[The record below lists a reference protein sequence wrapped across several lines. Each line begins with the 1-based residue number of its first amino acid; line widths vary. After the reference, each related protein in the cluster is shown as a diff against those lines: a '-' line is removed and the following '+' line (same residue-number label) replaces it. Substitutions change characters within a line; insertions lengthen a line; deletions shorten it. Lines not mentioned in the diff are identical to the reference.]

1 MTIKYNG
8 LDGTVAWHKRPF
20 NDLGTTTANDE
31 NFSIAVDGL
40 GNLVVVGYT
49 ESPTTGVD
57 YYVARHRNQK
67 GGADGVPIGDSVFDG
82 YYEGNDRIYQVRMDP
97 NGAVWMV
104 GYTATTTGEKRP
116 LVVRLAPGPAP
127 TP

>member
-1 MTIKYNG
+1 MTVKYNG
-8 LDGTVAWHKRPF
+8 LDGTLAWARRPF
-20 NDLGTTTANDE
+20 NGLGTTTANDE
-31 NFSIAVDGL
+31 NFSIALDGL

-57 YYVARHRNQK
+57 YYVARHRNQR
-67 GGADGVPIGDSVFDG
+67 GGADGVPIGESVFDG
-82 YYEGNDRIYQVRMDP
+82 YYEGNDRIYQVKMDP

-104 GYTATTTGEKRP
+104 GYTATAAGEKRP
-116 LVVRLAPGPAP
+116 LVVRLGPGPG